1 MREHHG
7 LAAASKQAVRRSLQ
21 DKWERTRTQAS
32 SWDKELNGEC
42 LIAGCRH
49 RCRETHLLLRRTPL
63 NLFGRSHVS
72 WCALAAAAVATDLVL
87 LRSTDAT
94 RGEPGREREEIYL
107 SHSLYHSDSMEHYM
121 YRHRADL
128 DFTLNRRKR
137 VARTH
142 RLHTVCSPVTLPRRP
157 VILVP
162 FHSATEPPKSTV
174 TYRPAQL
181 IVTYY

>member
-1 MREHHG
+1 MCSAGPYIVFNESIFTGKVRGDGGVGLVREFFSWRSVEIATVGETIAENLISHGTCLREHHG
-7 LAAASKQAVRRSLQ
+7 LAAASKQTVRRSLQ

-87 LRSTDAT
+87 LRSSDAT
-94 RGEPGREREEIYL
+94 RGEPGRERKYI
-107 SHSLYHSDSMEHYM
+107 SL
-121 YRHRADL
+121 A
-128 DFTLNRRKR
+128 
-137 VARTH
+137 
-142 RLHTVCSPVTLPRRP
+142 LP
-157 VILVP
+157 
-162 FHSATEPPKSTV
+162 F
-174 TYRPAQL
+174 
-181 IVTYY
+181 